1 MNRSF
6 IRPTE
11 QENQTMRN
19 NFGNNNNTVMIMKK
33 KKENNEEELALFLEM
48 RKREK
53 DRSNLLNS
61 GGDSL
66 EAQSLGS
73 KLEDSPVYK
82 IVSSTRPRKADEF
95 LNAENDKN
103 DYDWLITPP
112 RTPLFPSLEMD
123 AERNAINRLGLGTP
137 KARQTS
143 LKSKLANSQVEIG
156 ARGNPAFR
164 PQPPSSPGLH
174 FSGAGT
180 RRPASSGGRLSTASR
195 PATPTRRPAL
205 PLTANTSR
213 PSTPTSRPTLPA
225 SKSMALSGRF
235 SNPSARSSTPTSRMT
250 APPSKSVSRSAT
262 PTRRPSATSS
272 LSVPRSMT
280 PTRRPSTPSKVSSVS
295 APLSRSS
302 SVSKSGPTTT
312 RNPVPA
318 RASSPTVKSRPWKLL
333 EMPGFSLEAPPNLRT
348 SLPERPASASRG
360 RPQAPNVR
368 SSVEC
373 GSNGRPRR
381 QSCSPSRGRAPNSG
395 IHSYGSSAHAVSQAR
410 YSGIDNPNPV
420 LSGTKMVDRAVNMRR
435 PAPPKQD
442 DLRTGN
448 NPVRKSSPSLD
459 GSNFGR
465 SLSGKSL
472 DMAMRHMDIKRSVSG
487 SSLRPKMTNIPA
499 SSLYSVRSGPAR
511 TRTLSMSDSPIT
523 TCSTAS
529 SEQSVN
535 NTAFCL
541 YDSELEDDLNTE
553 RGGRFYAA
561 SLQGR

>member
-6 IRPTE
+6 IRQAQ

-19 NFGNNNNTVMIMKK
+19 NVGNINNTVMIMKK

-61 GGDSL
+61 GGDPL

-73 KLEDSPVYK
+73 KLENSPIYK

-95 LNAENDKN
+95 LNSENDKN

-112 RTPLFPSLEMD
+112 RTPLFPSLEME
-123 AERNAINRLGLGTP
+123 AERNTINRLGLGTP

-164 PQPPSSPGLH
+164 QQPPSSPGLH

-195 PATPTRRPAL
+195 PATPTRRPTL

-250 APPSKSVSRSAT
+250 AQPSKSVSRSAT
-262 PTRRPSATSS
+262 PTRRPSATSI

-318 RASSPTVKSRPWKLL
+318 RGSSPTVKSRPWKLL

-381 QSCSPSRGRAPNSG
+381 QSCSPSRGRVPNSG
-395 IHSYGSSAHAVSQAR
+395 THSYGSSAHGQAC
-410 YSGIDNPNPV
+410 YNGTDNPNPV
-420 LSGTKMVDRAVNMRR
+420 LNGTKMVDRVVNMRR

-442 DLRTGN
+442 GLRTGN
-448 NPVRKSSPSLD
+448 NLVRKSSPSLD

-535 NTAFCL
+535 NATFCL
-541 YDSELEDDLNTE
+541 YDSELEDDLNSE

-561 SLQGR
+561 SCLQGR

>member
-6 IRPTE
+6 IRPIQ
-11 QENQTMRN
+11 QENQTMRS
-19 NFGNNNNTVMIMKK
+19 NFGNNNNTVMIQKKK
-33 KKENNEEELALFLEM
+33 KKEDNEEELALFLEM

-61 GGDSL
+61 GG
-66 EAQSLGS
+66 QSLGS
-73 KLEDSPVYK
+73 KLENSPIYK
-82 IVSSTRPRKADEF
+82 IVSSARPRKADEF
-95 LNAENDKN
+95 LNSENDKS

-164 PQPPSSPGLH
+164 QQPPSSPGLH
-174 FSGAGT
+174 FSSAGT

-195 PATPTRRPAL
+195 PATPTRQPTL
-205 PLTANTSR
+205 SLTANTSR

-262 PTRRPSATSS
+262 PTRRPSATSC
-272 LSVPRSMT
+272 LLVPRSMT

-318 RASSPTVKSRPWKLL
+318 RGSSPTVKSRPWKLL

-348 SLPERPASASRG
+348 SVPERPASASRG

-410 YSGIDNPNPV
+410 YKGTDNPNPV
-420 LSGTKMVDRAVNMRR
+420 LSGTKMVDRVVNMRR
-435 PAPPKQD
+435 PAPTKQD

-487 SSLRPKMTNIPA
+487 SSLRPKMTSIPA

-535 NTAFCL
+535 NATFCL
-541 YDSELEDDLNTE
+541 YDSELEDDLNSE

>member
-1 MNRSF
+1 
-6 IRPTE
+6 
-11 QENQTMRN
+11 MRN
-19 NFGNNNNTVMIMKK
+19 NFGNNNTVIIKK
-33 KKENNEEELALFLEM
+33 KKIENNNEEELALFIEM

-73 KLEDSPVYK
+73 KLEKSPVYK

-95 LNAENDKN
+95 LNSENDKS

-112 RTPLFPSLEMD
+112 RTPLFLSLEMD

-156 ARGNPAFR
+156 DRGNPAFR
-164 PQPPSSPGLH
+164 QPPSSPGLH
-174 FSGAGT
+174 FSGTGT
-180 RRPASSGGRLSTASR
+180 RRPSSSGGRLSTACR
-195 PATPTRRPAL
+195 PATPTRRPML
-205 PLTANTSR
+205 PLTANPSR
-213 PSTPTSRPTLPA
+213 PSTPTSRPSLPA
-225 SKSMALSGRF
+225 SKSMSLSGRF

-262 PTRRPSATSS
+262 PTRRPSTIASV
-272 LSVPRSMT
+272 SVPRSMT
-280 PTRRPSTPSKVSSVS
+280 PTRRPTTPSNISSVS

-312 RNPVPA
+312 RNPVPS
-318 RASSPTVKSRPWKLL
+318 RGSSPTVKSRPWKLL

-348 SLPERPASASRG
+348 SLPERPVSASRG

-381 QSCSPSRGRAPNSG
+381 QSCSPSRGRVPKSG
-395 IHSYGSSAHAVSQAR
+395 IHSYGSSVHAVSQAR
-410 YSGIDNPNPV
+410 YNGTDNPNPV
-420 LSGTKMVDRAVNMRR
+420 SIRTKMVDRVVNMRR
-435 PAPPKQD
+435 LTPSKQD

-487 SSLRPKMTNIPA
+487 SSLRPKMTSIPA

-535 NTAFCL
+535 NTTFCL
-541 YDSELEDDLNTE
+541 YDSELEDDHNSE

>member
-333 EMPGFSLEAPPNLRT
+333 EMP
-348 SLPERPASASRG
+348 
-360 RPQAPNVR
+360 
-368 SSVEC
+368 
-373 GSNGRPRR
+373 
-381 QSCSPSRGRAPNSG
+381 
-395 IHSYGSSAHAVSQAR
+395 VSQAR

>member
-6 IRPTE
+6 IRPIQ
-11 QENQTMRN
+11 QENQTMRS
-19 NFGNNNNTVMIMKK
+19 NFGNNNNTVMIQKKK
-33 KKENNEEELALFLEM
+33 KKEDNEEELALFLEM

-61 GGDSL
+61 GG
-66 EAQSLGS
+66 QSLGS
-73 KLEDSPVYK
+73 KLENSPIYK
-82 IVSSTRPRKADEF
+82 IVSSARPRKADEF
-95 LNAENDKN
+95 LNSENDKS

-143 LKSKLANSQVEIG
+143 LKSKRTPRWRLVLGEIQHSGSNHLHPLACTF
-156 ARGNPAFR
+156 PAQGLGGQHHQGGDYQLHLDLQHLR
-164 PQPPSSPGLH
+164 DSP
-174 FSGAGT
+174 
-180 RRPASSGGRLSTASR
+180 R
-195 PATPTRRPAL
+195 
-205 PLTANTSR
+205 
-213 PSTPTSRPTLPA
+213 
-225 SKSMALSGRF
+225 RF

-262 PTRRPSATSS
+262 PTRRPSATSC
-272 LSVPRSMT
+272 LLVPRSMT

-318 RASSPTVKSRPWKLL
+318 RGSSPTVKSRPWKLL

-348 SLPERPASASRG
+348 SVPERPASASRG

-410 YSGIDNPNPV
+410 YKGTDNPNPV
-420 LSGTKMVDRAVNMRR
+420 LSGTKMVDRVVNMRR
-435 PAPPKQD
+435 PAPTKQD

-487 SSLRPKMTNIPA
+487 SSLRPKMTSIPA

-535 NTAFCL
+535 NATFCL
-541 YDSELEDDLNTE
+541 YDSELEDDLNSE